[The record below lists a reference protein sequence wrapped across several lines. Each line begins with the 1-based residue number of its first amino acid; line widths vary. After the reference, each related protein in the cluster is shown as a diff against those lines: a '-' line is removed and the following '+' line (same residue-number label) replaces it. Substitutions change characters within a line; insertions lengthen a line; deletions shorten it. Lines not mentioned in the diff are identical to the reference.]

1 MDVSREILQYL
12 HYHPLSSRDEI
23 ALGIAFDGSD
33 ATMKRLLAS
42 AVQNGDIVVE
52 GKARATRY
60 RLSSQAHLLMPL
72 NLDTYFAQD
81 VDERQV
87 QTSFNFE
94 LIREQLPQVT
104 LFTEDEM
111 AYLQELQ
118 SEFRHHVDEMSDNEY
133 RKEME
138 RLGIDLSWKSSQ
150 IEGNT
155 YSLLETERLLRES
168 KTADGKTKEE
178 AVMLLNHKDA
188 LRFIL
193 DNPDYLQKLSV
204 SHIEDIHR
212 LLIKELSVD
221 KGIRHRR
228 VGITGT
234 NYHPLDNEFQI
245 REALHDTCD
254 LINRKENIF
263 EKALL
268 ALVLLSYI
276 QAFADGN
283 KRTARITS
291 NAILI
296 ANGYC
301 PLSFRSVDSIDY
313 KKAMLI
319 FYEQNNLYAFK
330 QIFMEQFEFAV
341 REYF

>member
-1 MDVSREILQYL
+1 MELSREILQYL
-12 HYHPLSSRDEI
+12 HYHPQSSRDEI
-23 ALGIAFDGSD
+23 AKGIAFGGSD
-33 ATMKRLLAS
+33 ATIKRLIA
-42 AVQNGDIVVE
+42 AGVHNGDIMVD

-60 RLSSQAHLLMPL
+60 RLSPQAHLLMPID
-72 NLDTYFAQD
+72 LDTYFSLD
-81 VDERQV
+81 VDDRQV
-87 QTSFNFE
+87 QTSFNFN
-94 LIREQLPQVT
+94 LIREQLPAVK
-104 LFTEDEM
+104 LFSDEEN
-111 AYLQELQ
+111 AHLIELQ
-118 SEFRHHVDEMSDNEY
+118 AEFQRHLNEMTDKEY

-193 DNPDYLQKLSV
+193 DNTDYLQTLTV
-204 SHIEDIHR
+204 SHIEDIHQ
-212 LLIKELSVD
+212 LLTKELSVG

-245 REALHDTCD
+245 REAMRDTCE
-254 LINRKENIF
+254 LINGKANIF

-276 QAFADGN
+276 QAFSDGN

-301 PLSFRSVDSIDY
+301 PLSFRTVDSIDY
-313 KKAMLI
+313 KKAMLV
-319 FYEQNNLYAFK
+319 FYEQNNIYTFK
-330 QIFMEQFEFAV
+330 QIFIDQFEFAV
-341 REYF
+341 KEYF

>member
-1 MDVSREILQYL
+1 MDTNRDILQFL
-12 HYHPLSSRDEI
+12 HYHPLSSRAEI
-23 ALGIAFDGSD
+23 TDGLAFLGSD
-33 ATMKRLLAS
+33 ATMKRLLAYE
-42 AVQNGDIVVE
+42 VQQGNIMVSGT
-52 GKARATRY
+52 GRATRY
-60 RLSSQAHLLMPL
+60 SLSAQAHLCMPIH
-72 NLDTYFAQD
+72 LDTYFALD
-81 VDERQV
+81 VDERKV
-87 QTSFNFE
+87 QTGFNFD
-94 LIREQLPQVT
+94 LIRDQLPNVV
-104 LFTEDEM
+104 LFTSEELRSLSL
-111 AYLQELQ
+111 LQE
-118 SEFRHHVDEMSDNEY
+118 EFRQHIEEMSENEY

-193 DNPDYLQKLSV
+193 DNPDYLQQLSI
-204 SHIEDIHR
+204 SRIEDIHT
-212 LLIKELSVD
+212 LLTRELSVD

-245 REALHDTCD
+245 REALSDTCS
-254 LINRKENIF
+254 LINVKSCVF

-276 QAFADGN
+276 QAFSDGN

-313 KKAMLI
+313 KKAMLL
-319 FYEQNNLYAFK
+319 FYEQNNIYAIK
-330 QIFMEQFEFAV
+330 QIFISQYEFAV